1 MTCSPFF
8 FLSLSLS
15 FLSFPANCY
24 LIYPFHLTLTDL
36 VSLSLSLSL
45 TCYQSWLAFFSSDS
59 LHYLSN
65 FGHIHHKQNTRQLAI
80 AAEEKGKQSSISSQ
94 GERKEKH
101 KALPNPSTLIL
112 YLLSRVT
119 RPQLSSAQHHL
130 LPTTMIFPPAFLDSS
145 SWNDNNNNNH
155 NQQQQQ
161 QQQQV
166 IINFQSSSSSQL
178 IPFLSFFLFL
188 FRQEILFILF
198 CARAQI
204 KATKLWR
211 YIY

>member
-1 MTCSPFF
+1 MDTWKEEGWWYMTCSPFF
-8 FLSLSLS
+8 FSSLS

-36 VSLSLSLSL
+36 VSLSLSLSHL
-45 TCYQSWLAFFSSDS
+45 LLVLGSFLLFWFPPLS
-59 LHYLSN
+59 L
-65 FGHIHHKQNTRQLAI
+65 QLWPHTPQTKYKVASYSCRREGKAI
-80 AAEEKGKQSSISSQ
+80 KHQQLGR
-94 GERKEKH
+94 ERKEKH

-161 QQQQV
+161 V
-166 IINFQSSSSSQL
+166 IINFQSSSSS
-178 IPFLSFFLFL
+178 
-188 FRQEILFILF
+188 
-198 CARAQI
+198 
-204 KATKLWR
+204 
-211 YIY
+211 